1 LENFVDNTP
10 TLAIERVFLRDLPD
24 LILSSCEPLSLSDE
38 QLEAVA
44 GESEKA
50 KEQRTKAVHRIAT
63 LEAVVQACR
72 QYKGINRSTT
82 QKAMSSRTSTTP
94 QKDTPG
100 EKVTKD

>member
-1 LENFVDNTP
+1 VDNTA

-50 KEQRTKAVHRIAT
+50 KDQRTKPVHRIAT

-72 QYKGINRSTT
+72 QYKGIK
-82 QKAMSSRTSTTP
+82 KAMSSRTSTTP

-100 EKVTKD
+100 VKVTKD

>member
-1 LENFVDNTP
+1 LENFVDNTA

-72 QYKGINRSTT
+72 Q
-82 QKAMSSRTSTTP
+82 SSRTSTTP

-100 EKVTKD
+100 VKVTKD